1 MTKHDDFRTYYNSLS
16 PERQKRLVARLS
28 VDNWKRFEIRMF
40 GSLKTAK
47 EKEMIVK
54 AEAIKVIGMID
65 RLTNEIIETIISS
78 LLKNEG
84 VKGALKYLAE
94 NKHDFELLLPKEE
107 LNAIY
112 LECRKK

>member
-1 MTKHDDFRTYYNSLS
+1 MIFRDYYNSLS
-16 PERQKRLVARLS
+16 PERQNLLVKRLHPTP
-28 VDNWKRFEIRMF
+28 WKNFEIRVF

-54 AEAIKVIGMID
+54 ADTLKAIKLID
-65 RLTNEIIETIISS
+65 NLTKETIKTIISS
-78 LLKNEG
+78 LLRNEG
-84 VKGALKYLAE
+84 VKETLKYLSE

-112 LECRKK
+112 LKCRRK

>member
-1 MTKHDDFRTYYNSLS
+1 MNTHNDFRDYYNSLS
-16 PERQKRLVARLS
+16 PTRQKKLVARLS
-28 VDNWKRFEIRMF
+28 VDNWKRLEISTF

-65 RLTNEIIETIISS
+65 AAKKETIETIISH
-78 LLKNEG
+78 LLESRG
-84 VKGALKYLAE
+84 VKGSLKYLSE

-112 LECRKK
+112 LECRK